1 MGAET
6 VLLSSV
12 KYESICEQLRTG
24 TLCGPAAEAALR
36 QAIHIIS
43 PREEKNA
50 ASGWS
55 RTRLEQLERE
65 LRASES
71 GHGNRHSSSPLP
83 HHLDT
88 SRNLHRQRSLARRP
102 RRASCGLL
110 SEGSEVVPLDTS
122 SVGTAGSKCGSP
134 GPSEEKPGW
143 FQNLD
148 DIINEACEVVALESG
163 RAGSSCSSPGASDER
178 PGWFQN
184 LDDIINLCEQDLT
197 KIGSA
202 DLNGRSHSAS
212 RHRPALDEP
221 VVESHW
227 VAAMQQCRHIID
239 YCILLPE
246 KNTRAPE
253 QKQYVSQFVMG
264 VVNNAL
270 EHGQWVSRASSKS
283 LQKRSHAH
291 HRCNSLDDA
300 GLRVSSGE
308 VDKWL
313 SGRMLG
319 RGTKSTSVMTL

>member
-1 MGAET
+1 MCQGAET
-6 VLLSSV
+6 VLLSRL

-43 PREEKNA
+43 PCEEKNA

-55 RTRLEQLERE
+55 RIRPEQLERE

-71 GHGNRHSSSPLP
+71 RRGNRHSSSPPP
-83 HHLDT
+83 HQLD
-88 SRNLHRQRSLARRP
+88 SSLVLHRQRSLARRP

-110 SEGSEVVPLDTS
+110 SEASEVVPLDTS
-122 SVGTAGSKCGSP
+122 SVGTAGGKCHSP
-134 GPSEEKPGW
+134 GLSEEKPGW

-163 RAGSSCSSPGASDER
+163 RAGSSCRSPGSSDER

-197 KIGSA
+197 KIGST
-202 DLNGRSHSAS
+202 DSSGRSHSAP
-212 RHRPALDEP
+212 RHRPAR
-221 VVESHW
+221 VESQW
-227 VAAMQQCRHIID
+227 AAAMQQCRHIID

-270 EHGQWVSRASSKS
+270 EQGQWVSRVGSTS
-283 LQKRSHAH
+283 LKKRPRSH

-300 GLRVSSGE
+300 GLMSS
-308 VDKWL
+308 VAVHKWL
-313 SGRMLG
+313 SGRVLD